1 MRIHPIHW
9 LAAVALVTSVSSP
22 GAARGAGPRQPATVQ
37 HRARCQAQDY
47 AQDGEVLLC
56 RGCQSQGEFIGI
68 FETTGDHGQDDNE
81 NSQVSFSNAH
91 EMTVTVPKLTKGTYA
106 LIWYTISADDG
117 HHAGGWFTFS
127 LVYHPGAA

>member
-1 MRIHPIHW
+1 MRIHFTRW
-9 LAAVALVTSVSSP
+9 LAALALVLGVSALAPRVALAHASLQKCNIAP
-22 GAARGAGPRQPATVQ
+22 GAKLKVMPKAVQ
-37 HRARCQAQDY
+37 CFFAE
-47 AQDGEVLLC
+47 GVNPK
-56 RGCQSQGEFIGI
+56 GSFIGI

-91 EMTVTVPKLTKGTYA
+91 EMTMTVPKLAKGSYA

-127 LVYHPGAA
+127 LI